1 VTAPVSN
8 EPFGEIQEARWLD
21 PASPPLGRLVFLGDV
36 GVDAGGG
43 WGAFA
48 VGDERGARTLKGPGA
63 FGRPALVPDDV
74 G

>member
-1 VTAPVSN
+1 MESSLALVE
-8 EPFGEIQEARWLD
+8 EPR
-21 PASPPLGRLVFLGDV
+21 PLGRLVFRGNV
-36 GVDAGGG
+36 GVAEGGG

-48 VGDERGARTLKGPGA
+48 LGDERGARTLEGPGA

>member
-1 VTAPVSN
+1 ME
-8 EPFGEIQEARWLD
+8 EP
-21 PASPPLGRLVFLGDV
+21 PPLGRLVFLGDV

-48 VGDERGARTLKGPGA
+48 VGDERGARTLEGPGA

>member
-1 VTAPVSN
+1 MTAPVSN

-21 PASPPLGRLVFLGDV
+21 PTSPPLGRLVFLGHI
-36 GVDAGGG
+36 GLDAGGG

-48 VGDERGARTLKGPGA
+48 VGDERGARTLEGPGA
-63 FGRPALVPDDV
+63 LGRPALVPDDV